1 MLAGSS
7 NGTTTNGARRPRSL
21 YDEADDEKLSLKID
35 SLSSQKSTPGFVY
48 VLTFFSALGGFLFGY
63 DTGVISGAMILLRN
77 EFQLSLVWQEYIVSV
92 TVAAA
97 ALFAPIGGFLN
108 DRLGRR
114 PVIMGASVVFTV
126 GALCMGIAGDKY
138 LLLAGRI
145 IVGAGIGLLNTF
157 FLHIIF
163 ALLHESISKY
173 TCHVLNF
180 LLL

>member
-1 MLAGSS
+1 MSGTT
-7 NGTTTNGARRPRSL
+7 NGTTMNSARRPRSL
-21 YDEADDEKLSLKID
+21 YDDPGDEKLSLKID
-35 SLSSQKSTPGFVY
+35 NISSQQKTPGFVY

-108 DRLGRR
+108 DRFGRK
-114 PVIMGASVVFTV
+114 PVIMAASVVFTV

-145 IVGAGIGLLNTF
+145 IVGAGIGL
-157 FLHIIF
+157 
-163 ALLHESISKY
+163 SILIYDLS
-173 TCHVLNF
+173 
-180 LLL
+180 